1 MIKNIKVSDNEVIFD
16 NIVIGKSVSAEEIEN
31 IFKKE
36 PSRIVRNINTIL
48 IYDDEGVYFYASK
61 KEESEIS
68 QIDISIEIQHWLAF
82 APHSKYN
89 GKFYLRDKEIQSLDD
104 LLGLGDDIL
113 NTDELDGDGNI
124 KIYLNRISLDI
135 NVNAETRALQN
146 ISIWYL

>member
-1 MIKNIKVSDNEVIFD
+1 MIKKIKVSDNDVIFD
-16 NIVIGKSVSAEEIEN
+16 NIVIGKYVNEGGIEN
-31 IFKKE
+31 ILKKE

-48 IYDDEGVYFYASK
+48 IYDDEGLYFYTSK
-61 KEESEIS
+61 KGESEIS
-68 QIDISIEIQHWLAF
+68 QIDIQMEIQHWLAF

-89 GKFYLRDKEIQSLDD
+89 GKFYIRDKEIQSLDD

-135 NVNAETRALQN
+135 NINSETRALQN